1 LGLRVLMKIKIGDRE
16 IVAPV
21 LVNSGFESDESE
33 IIVPYSMIERMGLW
47 LPVRYLLETK
57 GILGTRT
64 GFPLGRLIPSAAHRG
79 PHRRAPRLIGAARSS
94 ARAPRSMFP
103 AGFIKVGVSM
113 MVESI
118 DNIHPS
124 E

>member
-64 GFPLGRLIPSAAHRG
+64 GFPPRPPHPLGGPS
-79 PHRRAPRLIGAARSS
+79 GATSTGTTIDVPSRVYKSW
-94 ARAPRSMFP
+94 
-103 AGFIKVGVSM
+103 GFHDG
-113 MVESI
+113 
-118 DNIHPS
+118 
-124 E
+124 

>member
-1 LGLRVLMKIKIGDRE
+1 MGLRVLMKIKIGDRE

-79 PHRRAPRLIGAARSS
+79 PHRRAPR
-94 ARAPRSMFP
+94 SMFP

>member
-1 LGLRVLMKIKIGDRE
+1 MGLRVLMKIKIGDRE

-64 GFPLGRLIPSAAHRG
+64 GFPLGGPS
-79 PHRRAPRLIGAARSS
+79 GATSTGTTIDVPSRVYKSW
-94 ARAPRSMFP
+94 
-103 AGFIKVGVSM
+103 GFHDG
-113 MVESI
+113 
-118 DNIHPS
+118 
-124 E
+124 